1 MDKATTTNVGDGEF
15 VSIFAPHARSLYT
28 YLASLLVN
36 SADTDEVFQDTCC
49 LLWTKFSA
57 YDRSR
62 DFGAWARGIA
72 YLEVCNFRRRAK
84 RPLVLGE
91 DVIDL
96 LAEDAA
102 DVSHSSERE
111 LALDACLR
119 KLSEHDAQL
128 IRLRYFDQHSPKRIS
143 TVMGNS
149 LHAVY
154 RSLARVHEKLL
165 QCIETTLRRSED
177 DVAKRIT
184 T

>member
-1 MDKATTTNVGDGEF
+1 MV
-15 VSIFAPHARSLYT
+15 
-28 YLASLLVN
+28 
-36 SADTDEVFQDTCC
+36 
-49 LLWTKFSA
+49 
-57 YDRSR
+57 
-62 DFGAWARGIA
+62 
-72 YLEVCNFRRRAK
+72 
-84 RPLVLGE
+84 
-91 DVIDL
+91 DL

-102 DVSHSSERE
+102 AATSSNERE

-128 IRLRYFDQHSPKRIS
+128 IRMRYYDQHSPKRIS

-177 DVAKRIT
+177 DVKRIT

>member
-1 MDKATTTNVGDGEF
+1 MNEATSTKTGDGEF
-15 VSIFAPHARSLYT
+15 VSVFAPHARSLYT

-49 LLWTKFSA
+49 LLWTKFSS

-91 DVIDL
+91 DVVDL

-102 DVSHSSERE
+102 AATSSNERE

-128 IRLRYFDQHSPKRIS
+128 IRMRYYDQHSPKRIS

-177 DVAKRIT
+177 DVKRIT